1 MSKSYEIRTLS
12 DLLNVPSDRLHD
24 CMAELADTITLF
36 KAECELL
43 GVDTTLE
50 FITWHDDNKK
60 DQRHSFYFN
69 DGKELRFDFKE
80 DAEDTN
86 G

>member
-24 CMAELADTITLF
+24 CMAELADGIIAF
-36 KAECELL
+36 KASCEALDIHNGL
-43 GVDTTLE
+43 DE
-50 FITWHDDNKK
+50 ITWHDDQKK
-60 DQRHSFYFN
+60 DQRHSFKCE
-69 DGKELRFDFKE
+69 DGRELRIDLKADVE
-80 DAEDTN
+80 